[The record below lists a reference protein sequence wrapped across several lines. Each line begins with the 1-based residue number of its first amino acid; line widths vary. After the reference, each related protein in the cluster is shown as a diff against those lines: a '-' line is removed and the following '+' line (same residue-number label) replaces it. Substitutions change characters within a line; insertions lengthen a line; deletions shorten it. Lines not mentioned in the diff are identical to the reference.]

1 MLASRARV
9 ALGLSGRTLN
19 RLTGGLLVTAAAG
32 LALARKPQRM
42 DGPMGKRN
50 YLIEGVSGTG
60 KMSVCN
66 ELQRR
71 SYHAINGDR
80 ELAYQGNPETGKPTD
95 GLPHEH
101 HIWDVEKVK
110 ALVANQDEAVTF
122 FCDGSRNFSNSSI
135 YLTVF
140 LSLRL
145 TLIP

>member
-66 ELQRR
+66 ELPRR

-80 ELAYQGNPETGKPTD
+80 ELA
-95 GLPHEH
+95 
-101 HIWDVEKVK
+101 
-110 ALVANQDEAVTF
+110 
-122 FCDGSRNFSNSSI
+122 
-135 YLTVF
+135 
-140 LSLRL
+140 
-145 TLIP
+145 